1 MVEHRT
7 VAPSAE
13 GSNPFSHPVVAM
25 RPSTRTL
32 VAAIALLAVLTV
44 PCRSLSA
51 KEEDPVLIEP
61 PPILRYLVGALG
73 GGSSMSESIDS
84 GVTWSYAVGFSAE
97 LSLADAGLTPAFQA
111 GYLVPNT
118 QWYHAIPLDIAGR
131 YVWNRGRLDAYL
143 SGGMSVFI
151 YDRKIENDDGKVIG
165 DWEVTPLIYLDLG
178 TRIMFMK
185 HLGIEIRL
193 EVRTYIV
200 INVIGLRVGL
210 AF

>member
-32 VAAIALLAVLTV
+32 VAAIALLAILTV
-44 PCRSLSA
+44 PRRSLSA

-73 GGSSMSESIDS
+73 GGSEMSESIGS
-84 GVTWSYAVGFSAE
+84 GVTWSYAVGVNAE
-97 LSLADAGLTPAFQA
+97 LSLAGAGLTPAFQA

-118 QWYHAIPLDIAGR
+118 HWYHAIPVDIAGR
-131 YVWNRGRLDAYL
+131 YVWNRGRLDTYL

-151 YDRKIENDDGKVIG
+151 YDRKIEDDDGKVSG
-165 DWEVTPLIYLDLG
+165 DWEVTPLIYFDLG

-193 EVRTYIV
+193 EYRTYVV
-200 INVIGLRVGL
+200 INVLGLRVGL

>member
-32 VAAIALLAVLTV
+32 AAAGALLAVLTI
-44 PCRSLSA
+44 PCRALSA
-51 KEEDPVLIEP
+51 KEEDPIVMEP
-61 PPILRYLVGALG
+61 PPILRTIVAAVG

-97 LSLADAGLTPAFQA
+97 LSLAGAGLTPAFQA

-151 YDRKIENDDGKVIG
+151 FDKKVEDDEGKVSG
-165 DWEVTPLIYLDLG
+165 DWEVTPLVYIDLG
-178 TRIMFMK
+178 TRIMFRK

-193 EVRTYIV
+193 EYRTYVVVNI
-200 INVIGLRVGL
+200 IGLRVGL